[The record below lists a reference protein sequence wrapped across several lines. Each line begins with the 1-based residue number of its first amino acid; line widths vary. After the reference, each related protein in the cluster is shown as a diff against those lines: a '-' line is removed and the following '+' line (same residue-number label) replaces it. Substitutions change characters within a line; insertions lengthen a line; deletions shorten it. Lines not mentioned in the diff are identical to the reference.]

1 VDDLLAID
9 VYAVITDPPWR
20 VEHEA
25 YESRVSV
32 VIGSENESSP
42 ANLLQLWFKDPDIVM
57 ALGRELTTAGMRL
70 AAQLRTPLPDSADA
84 GQHAASEEYPMPATK
99 PGNVES
105 GEDR

>member
-1 VDDLLAID
+1 MDDRLWFD

-32 VIGSENESSP
+32 TIGNPGKSP
-42 ANLLQLWFKDPDIVM
+42 PVNMLQLWFKDPTTAV

-70 AAQLRTPLPDSADA
+70 TAQLRTPLPDSADS
-84 GQHAASEEYPMPATK
+84 GQNGSFEEHPAPGKK
-99 PGNVES
+99 PNIVEL
-105 GEDR
+105 GEEQ